1 MDTENTEKY
10 KHSSDLIKKEKRKN
24 QQKQRRNYKHH
35 NLQIKIFYGVRFM
48 VRSIS
53 DFVDNLSEGFYKIKC
68 TVNGHDNKN
77 CEEYGVKSK
86 QYEYHRKY
94 LIAK

>member
-1 MDTENTEKY
+1 MDTDNTEKY

-24 QQKQRRNYKHH
+24 QQKQRRNHKNH

-53 DFVDNLSEGFYKIKC
+53 DFVDNLS
-68 TVNGHDNKN
+68 D
-77 CEEYGVKSK
+77 
-86 QYEYHRKY
+86 
-94 LIAK
+94 